1 MNDKVLY
8 IKEEL
13 NKKCL
18 LEYKVIRSNRIENKW
33 RSICE
38 VKEDE
43 QISIISDAMFKT
55 MLNNEKRL
63 KFPCKLLSTIL
74 DISYEELLEN
84 LILVKNEFDKDSI
97 ESKGE
102 RGDFLAKIGENYI
115 SIEMNVRDTLDRNIE
130 YLDRVSRSKVKIG
143 SQYVYPASIQ
153 INLNNF
159 HFENHNRVI
168 EVYKLQNNEGEMLN
182 FKVFIQIYLPLLLKK
197 RYNKIKEPLSELEKC
212 ILVMIETDRK
222 KVKELAH
229 GDMVLEEYMEE
240 AKMAE
245 KNDNYLREAY
255 NHEQA
260 IIDNAFE
267 DGAEQE
273 RKSVIQKMLSK
284 GFTAQEIAD
293 MLDISI
299 EEIES

>member
-168 EVYKLQNNEGEMLN
+168 EVYKLQNNEGETKL
-182 FKVFIQIYLPLLLKK
+182 
-197 RYNKIKEPLSELEKC
+197 
-212 ILVMIETDRK
+212 
-222 KVKELAH
+222 
-229 GDMVLEEYMEE
+229 
-240 AKMAE
+240 
-245 KNDNYLREAY
+245 
-255 NHEQA
+255 
-260 IIDNAFE
+260 
-267 DGAEQE
+267 
-273 RKSVIQKMLSK
+273 
-284 GFTAQEIAD
+284 
-293 MLDISI
+293 
-299 EEIES
+299 

>member
-1 MNDKVLY
+1 
-8 IKEEL
+8 
-13 NKKCL
+13 
-18 LEYKVIRSNRIENKW
+18 
-33 RSICE
+33 
-38 VKEDE
+38 
-43 QISIISDAMFKT
+43 
-55 MLNNEKRL
+55 
-63 KFPCKLLSTIL
+63 
-74 DISYEELLEN
+74 
-84 LILVKNEFDKDSI
+84 
-97 ESKGE
+97 
-102 RGDFLAKIGENYI
+102 
-115 SIEMNVRDTLDRNIE
+115 
-130 YLDRVSRSKVKIG
+130 
-143 SQYVYPASIQ
+143 
-153 INLNNF
+153 
-159 HFENHNRVI
+159 
-168 EVYKLQNNEGEMLN
+168 
-182 FKVFIQIYLPLLLKK
+182 
-197 RYNKIKEPLSELEKC
+197 
-212 ILVMIETDRK
+212 MIETDRK